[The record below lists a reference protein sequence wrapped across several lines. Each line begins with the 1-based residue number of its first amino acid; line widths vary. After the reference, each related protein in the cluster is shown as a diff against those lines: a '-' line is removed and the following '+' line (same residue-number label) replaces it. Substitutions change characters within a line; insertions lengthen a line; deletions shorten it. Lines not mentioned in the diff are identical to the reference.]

1 MKLIKTGL
9 VSLSVRT
16 GDFSGNTAL
25 LMDAI
30 EEAGKAGVQLL
41 IAPELAVS
49 GYNLQSLGMW
59 RNTAR
64 QSWASLAEI
73 AAACDGMTAIVG
85 VPVLYHGS
93 LRSGAAVIS
102 DKIISGIVLRETA
115 AAFPPLSRID
125 SLLNGVSAGQ
135 LSFDMPWGTLLPSFD
150 TDTLVS
156 PPSFLNGDGCATV
169 ICCMAAVPFASGY
182 AERRRI
188 RMLDTARRLHGL
200 CVHTN
205 LLGTDDGRLIF
216 DGTGLI
222 AAPSGILEETHAF
235 SAKQWTL
242 NTVIVDLGEL
252 ERTPPPL
259 PVSLELEGAEGC
271 CIGISCAQAA
281 FKPASVRAYA
291 KQIAAQAERAGRKS
305 ETNNSNQ
312 DLDAILH
319 AIALGIR
326 DYYRKAGVFRK
337 ILLALSGGQD
347 SALCLLAAVQAA
359 RMLAK
364 DSGTDDYASFIQTL
378 YLPNRALSSTAG
390 HDAARAL
397 AEELHIPFRV
407 VAIHEEVDIAFSKAV
422 EIMESKKKVRPITRQ
437 NLQAR
442 IRGDIML
449 NWANNVDG
457 LVLVT
462 TNMSEVAVGYSTA
475 GGDNQGA
482 YSPLANMPKTLVSRL
497 LAYLEERDGL
507 QSLKKVLALKP
518 SAELAPDQTDEDE
531 LMPYPVLDEIIH
543 LHIGKRLSLSLCWRM
558 LAEKFPDHG
567 PETLREWIARFGKR
581 FAASQWKRNQHP
593 VAPKVLDYDLDAKS
607 GIALPVLHRMQSELD
622 DLKNATL

>member
-30 EEAGKAGVQLL
+30 EEAGNAGVQLL

-59 RNTAR
+59 RDTAR
-64 QSWASLAEI
+64 QSWASLAEV

-85 VPVLYHGS
+85 APVLYHGS

-102 DKIISGIVLRETA
+102 DKIIAGIVLRETA

-125 SLLNGVSAGQ
+125 SLLNGVPAGQ
-135 LSFDMPWGTLLPSFD
+135 LSFDMPWGTLLPIFN
-150 TDTLVS
+150 TDTLAS
-156 PPSFLNGDGCATV
+156 PPSSVNGDGCATV
-169 ICCMAAVPFASGY
+169 ICCMAAVPFASGH

-188 RMLDTARRLHGL
+188 HMLDAARRLHCL
-200 CVHTN
+200 CAHTN

-216 DGTGLI
+216 DGAGLI
-222 AAPSGILEETHAF
+222 AAPSGILEETHVF

-242 NTVIVDLGEL
+242 NTVIADLGEL

-259 PVSLELEGAEGC
+259 PVSPELEGEEGY
-271 CIGISCAQAA
+271 IGISCAQAA

-291 KQIAAQAERAGRKS
+291 KQTAAQAERTGRKS
-305 ETNNSNQ
+305 ETKNSNQ

-378 YLPNRALSSTAG
+378 YLPNRTLSSTAG

-397 AEELHIPFRV
+397 ADELHIPFRV

-482 YSPLANMPKTLVSRL
+482 YSPLANVPKTLVSRL

-507 QSLKKVLALKP
+507 LSLKKVLALKP

-558 LAEKFPDHG
+558 LAEKFPDYG
-567 PETLREWIARFGKR
+567 PETLREWIALFGKR

-607 GIALPVLHRMQSELD
+607 GIALPVLHRIQSELD

>member
-59 RNTAR
+59 RDTAR

-115 AAFPPLSRID
+115 AAFPSLSRID

-222 AAPSGILEETHAF
+222 AAPSGILEETRAF

-252 ERTPPPL
+252 ERTPPLL

>member
-115 AAFPPLSRID
+115 AAFPSLSRID

-222 AAPSGILEETHAF
+222 AAPSGILEETRAF

-252 ERTPPPL
+252 ERTPPLL

>member
-59 RNTAR
+59 RDTAR

-115 AAFPPLSRID
+115 AAFPSLSRID

-222 AAPSGILEETHAF
+222 AAPSGILEETRAF

-252 ERTPPPL
+252 ERTPPLL

-482 YSPLANMPKTLVSRL
+482 YSPLANVPKTLVSRL

>member
-222 AAPSGILEETHAF
+222 AAPSGILEETRAF

-252 ERTPPPL
+252 ERTPPLL

>member
-59 RNTAR
+59 RDTAR

-115 AAFPPLSRID
+115 AAFPSLSRID

-169 ICCMAAVPFASGY
+169 ICCMAAVPFASGH

-252 ERTPPPL
+252 ERTPPLL

-326 DYYRKAGVFRK
+326 DYYRKAGVFRE

-482 YSPLANMPKTLVSRL
+482 YSPLANVPKTLVSRL

>member
-115 AAFPPLSRID
+115 AAFPSLSRID

-222 AAPSGILEETHAF
+222 AAPSGILEETRAF

-271 CIGISCAQAA
+271 CIGISCAQAT